1 MSRKKKPSVTL
12 AGTVEKI
19 IPEPFSKSSEKAEIS
34 ISDADPLYKEIRI
47 ENKLEDEEGKEVAIK
62 PGAEVDVTI
71 EAEPE
76 ATRPKKTPQSELD
89 NTSEISKTET
99 GKEVGSR

>member
-1 MSRKKKPSVTL
+1 L

-47 ENKLEDEEGKEVAIK
+47 ENRLEDEEGKEVALK

-71 EAEPE
+71 EAESD
-76 ATRPKKTPQSELD
+76 ATIQRSLRNRNSTVAQKSRRPRPAK
-89 NTSEISKTET
+89 
-99 GKEVGSR
+99 R

>member
-1 MSRKKKPSVTL
+1 L

-47 ENKLEDEEGKEVAIK
+47 ENRLEDEEGKEVALK

-71 EAEPE
+71 EAESD
-76 ATRPKKTPQSELD
+76 ATMPKKPSQSQL
-89 NTSEISKTET
+89 NSSSEISKTET
-99 GKEVGSR
+99 GKEIGSR